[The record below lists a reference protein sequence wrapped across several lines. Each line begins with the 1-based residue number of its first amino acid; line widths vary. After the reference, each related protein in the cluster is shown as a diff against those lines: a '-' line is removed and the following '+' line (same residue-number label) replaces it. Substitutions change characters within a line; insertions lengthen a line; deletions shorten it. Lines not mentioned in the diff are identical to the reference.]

1 MRAMGLA
8 LFLASLAGVASAYE
22 SPEYT
27 IIETLEGFEV
37 REYAPYVVV
46 ETPVALKGASGS
58 RNTAFRRLFGYISG
72 NNLARREM
80 AMTTPVVQAEQQ
92 GESIA
97 MTSPVSES
105 VQEDGTVWMQFVLPL
120 SMTFEEAPQPL
131 DPSVRIRQVDVERV
145 AALRYSGSS
154 GQRRFERM
162 RQQMMESLADS
173 QWRAEGTPRS
183 AVYNGPFTPGFMRR
197 NEVLVPVTR

>member
-1 MRAMGLA
+1 MRPMALA
-8 LFLASLAGVASAYE
+8 LFLASLAGAASAYE
-22 SPEYT
+22 SPEYAV
-27 IIETLEGFEV
+27 IETLEGFEV

-46 ETPVALKGASGS
+46 ETPVALEGESGS

-92 GESIA
+92 GETIA
-97 MTSPVSES
+97 MTSPVGEGE
-105 VQEDGTVWMQFVLPL
+105 QDDGRVWMQFVLPS
-120 SMTFEEAPQPL
+120 SMAFEDAPQPL
-131 DPSVRIRQVDVERV
+131 DASLRIRQVGVERV

-154 GQRRFERM
+154 GQRRFESM
-162 RQQMMESLADS
+162 RQQIMAALDNSE
-173 QWRAEGTPRS
+173 WRPVGTPRS

-197 NEVLVPVTR
+197 NEVLVPVAR